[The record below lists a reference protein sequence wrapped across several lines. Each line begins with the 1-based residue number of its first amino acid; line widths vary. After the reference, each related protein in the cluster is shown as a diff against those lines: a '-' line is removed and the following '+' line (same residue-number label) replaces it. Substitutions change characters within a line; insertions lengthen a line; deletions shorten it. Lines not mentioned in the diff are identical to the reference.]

1 MDQLDTTTT
10 MDTALEVN
18 HFARRSRHV
27 KVFSK
32 ATRVWFHFVD
42 IVKWMLS
49 PVNKLLRNRL
59 FQTIGKFLSITSQT
73 IAKAMPVLSPQKKI
87 LLQATLL
94 SGTVLIISSLS
105 PGAVFTSTETNYA
118 NAYINEYS
126 MPGDVLVA
134 DENGYLVK
142 SNPQTDKASRIGM
155 TDYAVHTV
163 EGGESMSVI
172 AEKYGVNV
180 DTIMWENKLG
190 NANALRVGQKL
201 VIPPVSGLSYKIVA
215 NDTLE
220 KVAKKYNI
228 TKEVIIAQNG
238 LDSEALIKGQT
249 LFLPGAK
256 PLAAPITAIAA
267 NRRATAGAVNKYVSA
282 NPSDAMPSVGKIFIY
297 PTVGKLTQQ
306 FHAGHYALDIAD
318 SSRPAIWAAG
328 AGTVVKASS
337 GTWGGGYGNH
347 IIIDHGNGIKTLYA
361 HMTSLNV
368 YEGQYVNQGDVIGI
382 MGNTGRVYGITGIH
396 LHFEVIDHGVKKN
409 PKLYY

>member
-1 MDQLDTTTT
+1 MDQLDTTTLET
-10 MDTALEVN
+10 TLEVN

-42 IVKWMLS
+42 ILKWMVS
-49 PVNKLLRNRL
+49 PISRFLQNR
-59 FQTIGKFLSITSQT
+59 FFKAIGKFVEAMFQT
-73 IAKAMPVLSPQKKI
+73 IAKAMPILSPQKKI

-105 PGAVFTSTETNYA
+105 PGAVYTSTETNYA
-118 NAYINEYS
+118 KSYINEYS

-142 SNPQTDKASRIGM
+142 SNPQTDRASRIGM

-172 AEKYGVNV
+172 AEKYGVSV
-180 DTIMWENKLG
+180 ETIMWENKIG

-201 VIPPVSGLSYKIVA
+201 VVPPVSGVSYKIVA

-228 TKEVIIAQNG
+228 TKDVIIAQNG
-238 LDSEALIKGQT
+238 LASEALIKGQT

-256 PLAAPITAIAA
+256 PFVDPATIATA
-267 NRRATAGAVNKYVSA
+267 NRRATTGAVNKYISA
-282 NPSDAMPSVGKIFIY
+282 NPSDASPSVGKIFIY
-297 PTVGKLTQQ
+297 PSLGKITQS

-318 SSRPAIWAAG
+318 SSRPPIWAAG
-328 AGTVVKASS
+328 GGTVVKASS

-347 IIIDHGNGIKTLYA
+347 VIIDHGNGVKTLYA

>member
-1 MDQLDTTTT
+1 MDQLDTTTLET
-10 MDTALEVN
+10 SPEVN

-27 KVFSK
+27 RVFSK

-42 IVKWMLS
+42 ILKWLS
-49 PVNKLLRNRL
+49 SPLNKLFHNRF
-59 FQTIGKFLSITSQT
+59 FQAIGKFLETMSQA

-87 LLQATLL
+87 LLQASLL
-94 SGTVLIISSLS
+94 SVTVLIISSLS

-118 NAYINEYS
+118 KSYINEYS

-142 SNPQTDKASRIGM
+142 SNPQTDRANRIGM

-172 AEKYGVNV
+172 AEKYGVSV
-180 DTIMWENKLG
+180 ETIMWENKLG

-201 VIPPVSGLSYKIVA
+201 VIPPVSGVSYKIVA

-220 KVAKKYNI
+220 KIAKKYNV

-238 LDSEALIKGQT
+238 LESEALIKGQT

-256 PLAAPITAIAA
+256 PFVDPATLASA
-267 NRRATAGAVNKYVSA
+267 NRRATSGAVNKYVSA
-282 NPSDAMPSVGKIFIY
+282 NPSDATPSVGKIFIY
-297 PTVGKLTQQ
+297 PTIGKITQQ
-306 FHAGHYALDIAD
+306 FRAGHYALDIAD
-318 SSRPAIWAAG
+318 SGRPAIWAAG
-328 AGTVVKASS
+328 SGTVIKASS

-347 IIIDHGNGIKTLYA
+347 VIIDHGNGIQTLYG
-361 HMTSLNV
+361 HLTSLNV

-382 MGNTGRVYGITGIH
+382 MGNTGRVYGVTGIH